1 MKRHLE
7 LVGEAAEAV
16 EFVVFAVLAGLL
28 VAIGPV
34 IWVYRLLANHHGA
47 AATVVAVCWLGSVV
61 AIAREVRNKAITAL
75 SLALFLAWLIL
86 LAYVFH
92 DSLFRSSFP

>member
-1 MKRHLE
+1 MKRYIE
-7 LVGEAAEAV
+7 FVGDGAEAI

-34 IWVYRLLANHHGA
+34 IWFYRLLANNYGA
-47 AATVVAVCWLGSVV
+47 VAAVVAVCWLGSVV
-61 AIAREVRNKAITAL
+61 AVTREVRSKAITAL

-92 DSLFRSSFP
+92 DCLLHSSFP